1 MLFSIS
7 MNTVSF
13 ISSFLL
19 MLFFN
24 KPEDLHTLF
33 KSSQLIVV
41 TSGSW
46 NKIEGEM
53 NVYEYESGV
62 WKLVLKD
69 IPIVTGRSGMAWGKG
84 LHPTKLNKGRLKKEG
99 DGNSPAGIFYLSG
112 LFGYEEIN
120 AKMTSLKVDLQTF
133 CVDDSKSV
141 FYNQIV
147 KTDTVK
153 KDWDS
158 AETMRMKSDVYKY
171 GIFVDYNTKPATPN
185 GGSCI
190 FMHIWSGSKSPT
202 AGCTAMKETD
212 ILKLI
217 DFLDQKKNP
226 ILVQLPRSEYDQMKH
241 LYKLP

>member
-1 MLFSIS
+1 MNPLSLILSLLF
-7 MNTVSF
+7 F
-13 ISSFLL
+13 F
-19 MLFFN
+19 FFN
-24 KPEDLHTLF
+24 KQEDLHTLF

-41 TSGSW
+41 TSASW
-46 NKIEGEM
+46 NKIEGQM
-53 NVYEYESGV
+53 NVYEYQSGV
-62 WKLVLKD
+62 WKVVLRD
-69 IPIVTGRSGMAWGKG
+69 IPIVTGRSGMAWGRG
-84 LHPTKLNKGRLKKEG
+84 LHSTEFNKGRLKKEG

-112 LFGYEEIN
+112 LFGYENIS
-120 AKMTSLKVDLQTF
+120 AKMTSMKVDLQTF
-133 CVDDSKSV
+133 CVDDSKSA

-153 KDWDS
+153 KDWAS

-171 GIFVDYNTKPATPN
+171 GIFVDYNIKPAIPN

-190 FMHIWSGSKSPT
+190 FMHIWSGSTSPT
-202 AGCTAMKETD
+202 AGSTAMKEAD

-226 ILVQLPRSEYDQMKH
+226 VLVQLPRAEYDKMKR